1 VFDLDR
7 NRLVDVQTIDRT
19 KRAYKVRLYFKDFA
33 SGSDH
38 ITLKVRVDVTE
49 HDRIYLP
56 LQDRQL
62 IHPYSDATTCA
73 TAIHC
78 VKLEEALADK
88 LKCLLQRRHCFDL
101 FDLVYGLFIS
111 REIEVD
117 RSEIMSVF
125 LKKTIFSASPPAAKR
140 LLAGLPFDVLRSF
153 WDKLVA
159 PARTRF
165 SFDRATELL
174 LSGLDALFSPFG
186 SDQRTGLAFYPPEF
200 RNLIL
205 TAGSERRLLKV
216 RYHGADRLIEPYS
229 LVYKTRRDGVA
240 QEYFFAYDVTGGN
253 SGPGIK
259 TFLHYDVQNLQLT
272 DESFEPRFEVEL
284 AKAGDASMVGIFVGS
299 PGPRPSTVLRWP
311 ARPTY
316 NVVCSSCGKTFHRVK
331 AGTRLNP
338 HQDRAGFRCF
348 GGWGQYA

>member
-1 VFDLDR
+1 
-7 NRLVDVQTIDRT
+7 
-19 KRAYKVRLYFKDFA
+19 
-33 SGSDH
+33 
-38 ITLKVRVDVTE
+38 
-49 HDRIYLP
+49 
-56 LQDRQL
+56 
-62 IHPYSDATTCA
+62 
-73 TAIHC
+73 
-78 VKLEEALADK
+78 
-88 LKCLLQRRHCFDL
+88 
-101 FDLVYGLFIS
+101 
-111 REIEVD
+111 
-117 RSEIMSVF
+117 
-125 LKKTIFSASPPAAKR
+125 
-140 LLAGLPFDVLRSF
+140 
-153 WDKLVA
+153 
-159 PARTRF
+159 
-165 SFDRATELL
+165 
-174 LSGLDALFSPFG
+174 LDALFSPFG